1 MSSVTARIKE
11 VKQPRGGYLR
21 PSSMQVIDFSDGK
34 ILNEEENVHY
44 SIMGMVVD
52 YLTRFMM
59 GEDIREAFQ
68 ISILG
73 AEKAKEYIGDNVKEE
88 FDDYLNGIKGLDN
101 NSIINACKVSTFDV
115 WYRNLYDALLAKSAK
130 EVNPNEDT
138 IMNIRILVERSIS
151 FWKKY
156 GPIKVVGFTFEE
168 KGYTETVNSGD
179 GDFLTQDTM
188 WDFKVSKRPPTNKH
202 TLQLLMYY
210 IMGIH
215 SGKPEFKGINKIGIF
230 NPRLNK
236 AFLYDLNNVS
246 ADTIKE
252 IEDNIICYES

>member
-11 VKQPRGGYLR
+11 IKQPRGGYLK
-21 PSSMQVIDFSDGK
+21 PSSMEVIDFFDGK
-34 ILNEEENVHY
+34 ILNDEENVHY
-44 SIMGMVVD
+44 SIIGMVVD

-59 GEDIREAFQ
+59 GEDICEAFK

-73 AEKAKEYIGDNVKEE
+73 AEKAEKFIGNKVKEE
-88 FDDYLNGIKGLDN
+88 FDVYLNGIKGLDN
-101 NSIINACKVSTFDV
+101 NSIINACKVSTYDV
-115 WYRNLYDALLAKSAK
+115 WYRNPYDAFLAKSAK
-130 EVNPNEDT
+130 EVNPDDAT
-138 IMNIRILVERSIS
+138 ITNIRILVERSIS
-151 FWKKY
+151 FWEKY
-156 GPIKVVGFTFEE
+156 GPIKVVGFTFEK
-168 KGYTETVNSGD
+168 KGYTEIVDDGD

-230 NPRLNK
+230 NPRLSK
-236 AFLYDLNNVS
+236 AFLYDLSNIP
-246 ADTIKE
+246 ADTIKD
-252 IEDNIICYES
+252 IEDNIICYKS